1 MSAASYIYFIKPEG
15 MTGPIKIGCSSVPLG
30 RLSNLST
37 WSPFALEIVATV
49 EGGQQL
55 ERNIHECFA
64 DLHSHREWFH
74 AGPRLI
80 EAIGKI
86 KSGVPVERAINL
98 SHRIGSIRKGR
109 CGGANWDDQTR
120 QKMSVLHRVRFALK
134 RIGVDNGRIIPT
146 TLKDVVRAS
155 EVRML
160 TADERA
166 KLDAFIA
173 NPQQYEEELR
183 PRYQEWKRQ
192 YDRLYSKQSPTPSH
206 EGAAS

>member
-1 MSAASYIYFIKPEG
+1 MSGASYIYFIKPVG
-15 MTGPIKIGCSSVPLG
+15 MTGPIKIGWSSVPKD

-49 EGGQQL
+49 EGGQRL

-74 AGPRLI
+74 AGPSLI
-80 EAIGKI
+80 EAIRKI
-86 KSGVPVERAINL
+86 KSGIPVERAINL
-98 SHRIGSIRKGR
+98 SHRVGSIRKGR

-134 RIGVDNGRIIPT
+134 RIGVENGRIIPT
-146 TLKDVVRAS
+146 ALKDVVRAS

-166 KLDAFIA
+166 NLDAFIA
-173 NPQQYEEELR
+173 NPQQYEEECQA
-183 PRYQEWKRQ
+183 RYQQWKSWRDERQ
-192 YDRLYSKQSPTPSH
+192 QAPTPSH
-206 EGAAS
+206 EGAGS